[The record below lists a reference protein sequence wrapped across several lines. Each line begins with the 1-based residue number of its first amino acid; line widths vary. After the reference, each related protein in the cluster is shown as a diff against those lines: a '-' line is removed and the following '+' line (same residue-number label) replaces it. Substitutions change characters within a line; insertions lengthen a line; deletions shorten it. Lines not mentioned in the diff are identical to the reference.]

1 MDTKIT
7 IDNQEHSQAD
17 RSYDWAAYY
26 ESAYRALKEKN
37 IQTVLE
43 IDREQKNISTLTEA
57 MGFITGNRFWRA
69 MTPVR
74 KVCDRID
81 AVRHPASKPASPVLA
96 KAYEQEIYRLK
107 HRYQMWMR
115 SRTGSACRF

>member
-1 MDTKIT
+1 MVNDIDTKIT

-17 RSYDWAAYY
+17 RSYDWVAYY
-26 ESAYRALKEKN
+26 DSAYRALKEKN

-107 HRYQMWMR
+107 HR
-115 SRTGSACRF
+115 